1 MFPSV
6 RLMIVAMSA
15 SLLAVVCGMTLFMG
29 LFAAFSIAH
38 EPFSALPTGKPPL
51 QLALEEASTPSDVRP
66 APFGTRFQV
75 KPAPGSGAK
84 ITPVAPDHG
93 PALQSP
99 PQPGSRADTTAALDR
114 QTEPVP
120 PSPKPDAPQSA
131 TPETTPRAAPP
142 VTLNAIPET
151 APSAALEA
159 TQGATP
165 EVTRNA
171 APEATQ
177 SAPRTEQDPPPE
189 TTRIPAKATST
200 DVGTDA
206 LAADDVPQAGGAKVE
221 AGKGGAPGAIAA
233 SSPPAMP
240 PSAPASGLE
249 AVQNIQNIQRDEQI
263 ARQADN
269 PASTSTAPPKPR
281 AEASRKVKTPR
292 RVAIKPRP
300 ARKPRARPLQL
311 VTNPNSGLMEPGLL
325 QPNVNAYVQP
335 NLYVQPNNFTQP
347 TFQSTPTARN
357 ATAKPR
363 VGKVRRTTK
372 AASPDATIR

>member
-131 TPETTPRAAPP
+131 APGATPS
-142 VTLNAIPET
+142 AIPET

-249 AVQNIQNIQRDEQI
+249 AVQNIQNIQR
-263 ARQADN
+263 
-269 PASTSTAPPKPR
+269 
-281 AEASRKVKTPR
+281 
-292 RVAIKPRP
+292 
-300 ARKPRARPLQL
+300 
-311 VTNPNSGLMEPGLL
+311 
-325 QPNVNAYVQP
+325 
-335 NLYVQPNNFTQP
+335 
-347 TFQSTPTARN
+347 
-357 ATAKPR
+357 
-363 VGKVRRTTK
+363 
-372 AASPDATIR
+372 

>member
-131 TPETTPRAAPP
+131 APGATPS
-142 VTLNAIPET
+142 AIPET